1 MNGWITI
8 GTKIDT
14 KGLERDLKESE
25 KKLRQYEREAEKLTK
40 QKIKAEADLEELRTA
55 EEAVKMMTDKSLEYA
70 QSQKE
75 VEAILKDEADQLQMF
90 RAGYEGQLKEIQ
102 QIDGALQKNK
112 DLQTGIKQQIDEQAQ
127 SLSKTKKA
135 NEMKGILNGINTT
148 IKDNIKSMLR
158 WGLAIFGIRSAYNF
172 LRNSISTIS
181 QYNDQVASDI
191 EYIRFALASTLEP
204 VVLRLISLVK
214 TLLGYI
220 GYIAKQWFNVDL
232 FAGASVDK
240 FKQNEKALGGAT
252 KQAKELNKQ
261 LAGFDE
267 MNVIQDT
274 SSAGGGAG
282 AGGGGTLPSFD
293 LSSMQGDVPQ
303 WLKWIVDNKDLIL
316 SVLFGIGA
324 GLLAVQFG
332 LTGIQALGIGVAVAG
347 LVYAI
352 QALID
357 YLKDPS
363 FENFGKIIQGIG
375 VFVVGLG
382 IAFLGLPA
390 IIVGV
395 VVLIVGTIIKYW
407 DEIKAFLL
415 KGVEWLEGSID
426 AVRDFFGDQVADIFE
441 TCVTAFKGIILG
453 IDEAIKGVKLI
464 FDGLIQFITGIFTG
478 NWKKAI
484 NGLVNIFAGIFQTIV
499 GVVQSVFSL
508 IAGLAVSI
516 AKTVGYTIAGAF
528 KAVVNGIL
536 GAIEGILNTPIKAVN
551 SLIKTINKVPGINL
565 GTLST
570 FKLPRLAKGG
580 IINMPGRGV
589 PVGSAIGGERGAEG
603 VIPLTDSQQMALLGE
618 AIGRYITIN
627 ANITNT
633 MNGRVISRELQ
644 KVQNDSDFAFNK

>member
-55 EEAVKMMTDKSLEYA
+55 EEAVKMMADKSLEYA

-90 RAGYEGQLKEIQ
+90 KAGYEAQLKEIQ

-282 AGGGGTLPSFD
+282 AGGGTLPSFD
-293 LSSMQGDVPQ
+293 LSSIQGDVPQ

-324 GLLAVQFG
+324 GLLAIQFG

-516 AKTVGYTIAGAF
+516 AKTVGYTIADAF
-528 KAVVNGIL
+528 KAVVNGVL

-551 SLIKTINKVPGINL
+551 KLIGVINKVPGINL

-570 FKLPRLAKGG
+570 FKLPRMAKGG
-580 IINMPGRGV
+580 IINMPGKGV

-618 AIGRYITIN
+618 AIGKYININ
-627 ANITNT
+627 ATIPVYVGNRQIA
-633 MNGRVISRELQ
+633 RELR
-644 KVQNDSDFAFNK
+644 KIDAEDEFARNS